1 MISIFASKPVSVK
14 CLPQALPS
22 ARLVAAIV
30 VAVEDRGH
38 GLLAFGDAQTGVPLF
53 LGDKIAQ
60 RLVDVP
66 EAAEC
71 GGKFFVPV

>member
-1 MISIFASKPVSVK
+1 MISRFASKPVSLK
-14 CLPQALPS
+14 CLPQVLPS
-22 ARLVAAIV
+22 TRLVAGIV
-30 VAVEDRGH
+30 VAVENRGH
-38 GLLAFGDAQTGVPLF
+38 GLLAFGDAQTCVPLF

-71 GGKFFVPV
+71 GREFFVPV